1 MHNFNIGA
9 MNMDNVF
16 SGNKQWHI
24 EQGDCLTVLR
34 SMPDKSVQCCVTSP
48 PYWGLRDY
56 GTSQWVGGNQNCEHG
71 VRRWEGDK
79 QTQGAQSS
87 HASKRDRL
95 DRCVCECG
103 AVRIDRQFGLE
114 STPEEYINNMVSI
127 FREVR
132 RVLRDDGTVFLNLGD
147 SYFGSNQTGGTNS
160 KEGSAKRAGRMFS
173 KPANAQRATACGTS
187 GKEPASYPDRDC
199 LCGNL
204 CDACRRAYLI
214 GKSHSDTPHV
224 PMPTV
229 LPSESIPAHKEE
241 QIDHL
246 PTSDSVNQE
255 AHNDPAIPGVENFPN
270 REGELLPASPVS
282 KSDEFSPQSQ
292 DKSSGASN
300 QGGVC
305 RLCGRS
311 FSRLVPASVDKSTS
325 PCGNCSTF
333 LSSQHLD
340 SHRHDKVS
348 TADASADHIEGKAY
362 DYSYQ
367 YYTTTS
373 HLKPK
378 DLIGIP
384 WRVAFALQ
392 ADGWYLRSDIIWHKP
407 NPMPE
412 SVKDRPTKAHEY
424 IFLLSKS
431 QKYYYDA
438 EAIKEPE
445 VCGRMRG
452 PANHPDT
459 KSTNGNGGLA
469 RRKSTGTRNK
479 RTVWTVATK
488 PFKGAHFATFPP
500 ELIEPCVLS
509 GCPEGGVVLD
519 PFSGAATTGIVVLK
533 YGRKYVGIEL
543 NPEYVEMSKRRIM
556 DDNPLFNGLVDQG

>member
-1 MHNFNIGA
+1 LHNFNIGA

-132 RVLRDDGTVFLNLGD
+132 RVLRDDGTLWLNLGD
-147 SYFGSNQTGGTNS
+147 SYAANRPGGQPTPTNTRNKS
-160 KEGSAKRAGRMFS
+160 GHYGVAK
-173 KPANAQRATACGTS
+173 
-187 GKEPASYPDRDC
+187 
-199 LCGNL
+199 
-204 CDACRRAYLI
+204 
-214 GKSHSDTPHV
+214 
-224 PMPTV
+224 
-229 LPSESIPAHKEE
+229 IPY
-241 QIDHL
+241 
-246 PTSDSVNQE
+246 
-255 AHNDPAIPGVENFPN
+255 G
-270 REGELLPASPVS
+270 
-282 KSDEFSPQSQ
+282 
-292 DKSSGASN
+292 
-300 QGGVC
+300 
-305 RLCGRS
+305 
-311 FSRLVPASVDKSTS
+311 
-325 PCGNCSTF
+325 
-333 LSSQHLD
+333 
-340 SHRHDKVS
+340 
-348 TADASADHIEGKAY
+348 
-362 DYSYQ
+362 
-367 YYTTTS
+367 
-373 HLKPK
+373 LKPK

-407 NPMPE
+407 NAMPE
-412 SVKDRPTKAHEY
+412 SVRDRPTKAHEY

-431 QKYYYDA
+431 ERYYYEH
-438 EAIKEPE
+438 EAIKEPAGDWGERDRSNGKYESGE
-445 VCGRMRG
+445 VPIKGGRHHG
-452 PANHPDT
+452 LKGIP
-459 KSTNGNGGLA
+459 KSGNIERKLGTARCRPNSHLGG
-469 RRKSTGTRNK
+469 SVPWEGNTRNK
-479 RTVWTVATK
+479 RTVWTVATQ
-488 PFKGAHFATFPP
+488 PFLGAHFATFPP
-500 ELIEPCVLS
+500 KLIEPCILA

-519 PFSGAATTGIVVLK
+519 PFSGAGTTGLVALRHERQYI
-533 YGRKYVGIEL
+533 GIEL
-543 NPEYVEMSKRRIM
+543 NPEYVEMSKKRIK